1 LSAQVTLGRFEIV
14 ARAGCDL
21 HPVDPTTAAGRLLL
35 TSFVWPFDLDR
46 HRRLAAALEIAAS
59 HPVRVD
65 KAPASEWLAD
75 GLTVPEPDTL
85 PVVWHSI
92 TQMYW
97 PPDELAAVE
106 RGQRCPATRRR
117 GQFGV

>member
-1 LSAQVTLGRFEIV
+1 MG
-14 ARAGCDL
+14 
-21 HPVDPTTAAGRLLL
+21 
-35 TSFVWPFDLDR
+35 
-46 HRRLAAALEIAAS
+46 AAS

-65 KAPASEWLAD
+65 KAAASDWLAD
-75 GLTVPEPDTL
+75 ELAVGELDTL

-106 RGQRCPATRRR
+106 RILAGSGARQRLGEVSLEFDPHGPPGAAPELAPGCGARVTPSTTCQRHSRL
-117 GQFGV
+117 